1 MKSKVFII
9 IFTMVSL
16 VIHANGKIDHRA
28 FMYDHLGTENG
39 LSSQRVYSIE
49 EDKYGGIWIAIKNG
63 VARYNGRTLTN
74 YTLGEADKRSDTGGM
89 VIKLTKDSEDNILAY
104 NNKGEIFKYS
114 EYLDR
119 FIPIALQFT
128 KRINEIK
135 KHGSGLILQ
144 NVVVDKENNLW
155 AATSKGIFFVSI
167 DGKAIKRHFDKLNVN
182 RSVIVGQHLI
192 ICTTS
197 GVRLIDRKTG
207 KHIRTLYNRNTES
220 AFVDTQYHR
229 LWLGTFNQGAVIID
243 MKTWKKIGTRMESIL
258 PHTPVRA
265 IEILNDTTIMLGID
279 GNGVYIANRKGND
292 VRLLWNDD
300 ETTDNVIHGN
310 GIYDILRDKR
320 YNVWIGSYTGGI
332 DIAYPTGSVMT
343 SYEHKRGV
351 DQSLINNGVNDV
363 LEVDDCLYFATD
375 GGISILN
382 RTTRHWTHT
391 LIGKVVLTLCNTGKD
406 ILAGTYGDGVFRLTS
421 EGHFNQIYNTDNKT
435 LDTDYVYS
443 IHLDPRNNIWIGC
456 LDGPLVQIDGNKTYK
471 YNIITVESISDAPN
485 GKVAVCT
492 ATGFYIVDP
501 VAHTSSYHLG
511 FEECK
516 DRDINNYIRSI
527 LFNNDGTAWVATDG
541 GGLYLYNIKTRKLRT
556 ITMSNGLP
564 SNSVSA
570 ICFDEMGRIIASTD
584 AGLAI
589 VYPKTMEAININFI
603 EGANREYNRAAME
616 KTRSGRTVFGSNS
629 GAVSIN
635 PQLIDKLE
643 YDARIRFY
651 NIIINSEEQIEDS
664 KIISLNKQIKE
675 GNIHLGYND
684 NSFSVSFES
693 ICYRYSKDIDYQ
705 YLLKGFTEVWSIP
718 SHNNI
723 VQFTNLPAGKYK
735 LKVRAIS
742 RNNKKVLDEK
752 YIEITV
758 AQPWWNS
765 IWAWIVYLTALIAI
779 TYLIVKI
786 YRDRLER
793 KYFNE
798 KIDFFVHA
806 AHDIRTPLSLVL
818 APLSNIA
825 ADKQLSD
832 NSRKCLDIAI
842 TNGDKLSNMIS
853 ELLDFQKSDVANNPM
868 KPIDVRVITI
878 LEGIV
883 DKFCIMAK
891 DKHIA
896 INITEC
902 PQDIIVSL
910 DYKLSAKL
918 FDNLLSNA
926 IKYTPDGGC
935 IELSAR
941 TEGNKVK
948 IDVKD
953 NGIGIPKSA
962 QKNIFNNFFRAEN
975 AENSNILGTG
985 LGLMLARRITSLH
998 KGELSFS
1005 SEEGKGSIFT
1015 VTLPIIRRESA
1026 RMNPD
1031 IKSDVQGNN
1040 EHSSDIILFVDDNAD
1055 LRSYFQ
1061 MSFSADYK
1069 VITVENGKK
1078 ALDYL
1083 KDNECDIVVSDVMM
1097 PMMQGD
1103 ELCHRIK
1110 ENHDTSWMPVI
1121 LLTAKASK
1129 DFIIE
1134 GLETGADDYIT
1145 KPFDT
1150 EILKSKIETTLAN
1163 RRRMS
1168 EYYKHRVDNIITE
1181 GKAVQQDI
1189 NTTETNEDSD
1199 FIDKATAIV
1208 MENMGDTDFGIDNLC
1223 REMAMSR
1230 TLFYGKIKTLT
1241 AQTPQDFIRNIRL
1254 HRAANLL
1261 REGKQILDVC
1271 AICGFTN
1278 SKHFSTVFKKQF
1290 GVSPSKF

>member
-1 MKSKVFII
+1 
-9 IFTMVSL
+9 
-16 VIHANGKIDHRA
+16 
-28 FMYDHLGTENG
+28 
-39 LSSQRVYSIE
+39 
-49 EDKYGGIWIAIKNG
+49 
-63 VARYNGRTLTN
+63 
-74 YTLGEADKRSDTGGM
+74 
-89 VIKLTKDSEDNILAY
+89 
-104 NNKGEIFKYS
+104 
-114 EYLDR
+114 
-119 FIPIALQFT
+119 
-128 KRINEIK
+128 
-135 KHGSGLILQ
+135 
-144 NVVVDKENNLW
+144 
-155 AATSKGIFFVSI
+155 
-167 DGKAIKRHFDKLNVN
+167 
-182 RSVIVGQHLI
+182 
-192 ICTTS
+192 
-197 GVRLIDRKTG
+197 
-207 KHIRTLYNRNTES
+207 
-220 AFVDTQYHR
+220 
-229 LWLGTFNQGAVIID
+229 
-243 MKTWKKIGTRMESIL
+243 
-258 PHTPVRA
+258 
-265 IEILNDTTIMLGID
+265 
-279 GNGVYIANRKGND
+279 
-292 VRLLWNDD
+292 
-300 ETTDNVIHGN
+300 
-310 GIYDILRDKR
+310 
-320 YNVWIGSYTGGI
+320 
-332 DIAYPTGSVMT
+332 
-343 SYEHKRGV
+343 
-351 DQSLINNGVNDV
+351 
-363 LEVDDCLYFATD
+363 
-375 GGISILN
+375 
-382 RTTRHWTHT
+382 
-391 LIGKVVLTLCNTGKD
+391 
-406 ILAGTYGDGVFRLTS
+406 
-421 EGHFNQIYNTDNKT
+421 
-435 LDTDYVYS
+435 
-443 IHLDPRNNIWIGC
+443 
-456 LDGPLVQIDGNKTYK
+456 
-471 YNIITVESISDAPN
+471 
-485 GKVAVCT
+485 
-492 ATGFYIVDP
+492 
-501 VAHTSSYHLG
+501 
-511 FEECK
+511 
-516 DRDINNYIRSI
+516 
-527 LFNNDGTAWVATDG
+527 
-541 GGLYLYNIKTRKLRT
+541 
-556 ITMSNGLP
+556 MSNGLP
-564 SNSVSA
+564 SNSISA

-832 NSRKCLDIAI
+832 NSRKCLDIAL

-853 ELLDFQKSDVANNPM
+853 ELLDFQKSDVANNLM
-868 KPIDVRVITI
+868 KPIEVRVITI

-910 DYKLSAKL
+910 DYKLGAKL

-926 IKYTPDGGC
+926 IKYTPVGGC

-1040 EHSSDIILFVDDNAD
+1040 EHSTDIILFVDDNAD

-1061 MSFSADYK
+1061 MSFSVDYK

-1097 PMMQGD
+1097 PEMQGD
-1103 ELCHRIK
+1103 ELCRRIK

-1129 DFIIE
+1129 DFIID

-1189 NTTETNEDSD
+1189 NTPETNEDSD

-1230 TLFYGKIKTLT
+1230 TLFYGKIKALT

-1254 HRAANLL
+1254 QRAANLL

>member
-1 MKSKVFII
+1 
-9 IFTMVSL
+9 MVSL

-182 RSVIVGQHLI
+182 CSVIVGQHLI

-207 KHIRTLYNRNTES
+207 KYIRTLYNRNTES

-320 YNVWIGSYTGGI
+320 DNVWIGSYTGGI

-343 SYEHKRGV
+343 SFEHKQGV
-351 DQSLINNGVNDV
+351 EQSLMNNGVNDV
-363 LEVDDCLYFATD
+363 LEVGNNLYFATD

-382 RTTRHWTHT
+382 QTTKHWTHT
-391 LIGKVVLTLCNTGKD
+391 LIGKVVLTLCDTDDG
-406 ILAGTYGDGVFRLTS
+406 ILAGTYGNGVFKL
-421 EGHFNQIYNTDNKT
+421 GTDNICRELYST
-435 LDTDYVYS
+435 SNGMLDTDYIYS
-443 IHLDPRNNIWIGC
+443 VHRDSRGNIWIGC
-456 LDGPLVQIDGNKTYK
+456 LDGALVQVNGNRKHK
-471 YNIITVESISDAPN
+471 YDIITVESISDAPD
-485 GKVAVCT
+485 GKIAVCT
-492 ATGFYIVDP
+492 ATGFYIIDP
-501 VAHTSSYHLG
+501 ISHTSTHYLG
-511 FEECK
+511 FEECMDK
-516 DRDINNYIRSI
+516 DINNYIRSI
-527 LFNNDGTAWVATDG
+527 LFNKNGTVWLATDG
-541 GGLYLYNIKTRKLRT
+541 GGLYLYNLKSRKRHVLT
-556 ITMSNGLP
+556 TKNGLP
-564 SNSVSA
+564 SNSISA
-570 ICFDEMGRIIASTD
+570 LSFDEMGRIIIGTD

-589 VYPKTMEAININFI
+589 LYPKTMEVININFI
-603 EGANREYNRAAME
+603 KMVNREYNRASMGN
-616 KTRSGRTVFGSNS
+616 TQTGRIIFGSNS
-629 GAVSIN
+629 GAISIA
-635 PQLIDKLE
+635 PSLINKLD
-643 YDARIRFY
+643 YDARLRFS
-651 NIIINSEEQIEDS
+651 NIIINSEKEIDDN
-664 KIISLNKQIKE
+664 KIVSLHKSLEE
-675 GNIHLGYND
+675 GKVRLDYAD
-684 NSFSVSFES
+684 NTFCVSFES
-693 ICYRYSKDIDYQ
+693 ICYQYHNDINFQ
-705 YLLKGFTEVWSIP
+705 YKLEGFNDTWSP
-718 SHNNI
+718 TSDNST
-723 VQFTNLPAGKYK
+723 VQFTNLPAGRYR
-735 LKVRAIS
+735 LKVKAVS
-742 RNNKKVLDEK
+742 RNNKRVLDEK
-752 YIEITV
+752 YIEIIV
-758 AQPWWNS
+758 AEPWWNS
-765 IWAWIVYLTALIAI
+765 IWAWAVYVTTICVILYLTI
-779 TYLIVKI
+779 KN
-786 YRDRLER
+786 YRGRLER

-825 ADKQLSD
+825 EDEQLSEK
-832 NSRKCLDIAI
+832 SRKCLKIAMS
-842 TNGDKLSNMIS
+842 NGEKLSNMIS
-853 ELLDFQKSDVANNPM
+853 ELLDFQKADVVNNTM
-868 KPIDVRVITI
+868 KPVEVRVITV
-878 LEGIV
+878 LEGII
-883 DKFCIMAK
+883 DKFCMMAN
-891 DKHIA
+891 DKHIT
-896 INITEC
+896 IEISDC
-902 PQDIIVSL
+902 PKDIIISL
-910 DYKLSAKL
+910 DYKLGAKL

-926 IKYTPDGGC
+926 IKYTPEGGR
-935 IELSAR
+935 ITLRAN
-941 TEGNKVK
+941 TYKGKVK

-953 NGIGIPKSA
+953 NGMGIPKDD
-962 QKNIFNNFFRAEN
+962 QKKIFNNYYRAEN
-975 AENSNILGTG
+975 VVKTKINGTG

-998 KGELSFS
+998 NGELTFR
-1005 SEEGKGSIFT
+1005 SEEGKGTTFT
-1015 VTLPIIRRESA
+1015 VSLPLVRREMEVTKTENKEEKA
-1026 RMNPD
+1026 L
-1031 IKSDVQGNN
+1031 
-1040 EHSSDIILFVDDNAD
+1040 SSEIILFVDDNAD
-1055 LRSYFQ
+1055 LRSYFH
-1061 MSFSADYK
+1061 MTFSANYK
-1069 VITVENGKK
+1069 VVTVENGKK
-1078 ALDYL
+1078 ALEYL

-1097 PMMQGD
+1097 PEMQGD
-1103 ELCHRIK
+1103 ELCRRIK
-1110 ENHDTSWMPVI
+1110 GNHDTSWMPVI

>member
-1 MKSKVFII
+1 
-9 IFTMVSL
+9 
-16 VIHANGKIDHRA
+16 
-28 FMYDHLGTENG
+28 
-39 LSSQRVYSIE
+39 
-49 EDKYGGIWIAIKNG
+49 
-63 VARYNGRTLTN
+63 
-74 YTLGEADKRSDTGGM
+74 
-89 VIKLTKDSEDNILAY
+89 
-104 NNKGEIFKYS
+104 
-114 EYLDR
+114 
-119 FIPIALQFT
+119 
-128 KRINEIK
+128 
-135 KHGSGLILQ
+135 
-144 NVVVDKENNLW
+144 
-155 AATSKGIFFVSI
+155 
-167 DGKAIKRHFDKLNVN
+167 
-182 RSVIVGQHLI
+182 
-192 ICTTS
+192 
-197 GVRLIDRKTG
+197 
-207 KHIRTLYNRNTES
+207 
-220 AFVDTQYHR
+220 
-229 LWLGTFNQGAVIID
+229 
-243 MKTWKKIGTRMESIL
+243 
-258 PHTPVRA
+258 
-265 IEILNDTTIMLGID
+265 
-279 GNGVYIANRKGND
+279 
-292 VRLLWNDD
+292 
-300 ETTDNVIHGN
+300 
-310 GIYDILRDKR
+310 
-320 YNVWIGSYTGGI
+320 
-332 DIAYPTGSVMT
+332 
-343 SYEHKRGV
+343 
-351 DQSLINNGVNDV
+351 
-363 LEVDDCLYFATD
+363 
-375 GGISILN
+375 
-382 RTTRHWTHT
+382 
-391 LIGKVVLTLCNTGKD
+391 
-406 ILAGTYGDGVFRLTS
+406 
-421 EGHFNQIYNTDNKT
+421 
-435 LDTDYVYS
+435 
-443 IHLDPRNNIWIGC
+443 
-456 LDGPLVQIDGNKTYK
+456 
-471 YNIITVESISDAPN
+471 
-485 GKVAVCT
+485 
-492 ATGFYIVDP
+492 
-501 VAHTSSYHLG
+501 
-511 FEECK
+511 
-516 DRDINNYIRSI
+516 
-527 LFNNDGTAWVATDG
+527 
-541 GGLYLYNIKTRKLRT
+541 
-556 ITMSNGLP
+556 
-564 SNSVSA
+564 
-570 ICFDEMGRIIASTD
+570 MGRIIASTD

-616 KTRSGRTVFGSNS
+616 KTRSWRTVFGSNS

-664 KIISLNKQIKE
+664 KKISLNKQIKE

-853 ELLDFQKSDVANNPM
+853 ELLDFQKADVANNPM
-868 KPIDVRVITI
+868 KPIEVRVITI

-910 DYKLSAKL
+910 DYKLGSKL

-926 IKYTPDGGC
+926 IKYTPDGGY

-1055 LRSYFQ
+1055 LRAYFQ
-1061 MSFSADYK
+1061 MSFSVDYK

-1097 PMMQGD
+1097 PEMQGD
-1103 ELCHRIK
+1103 ELCRRIK
-1110 ENHDTSWMPVI
+1110 ESHDTSWMPVI

-1168 EYYKHRVDNIITE
+1168 EYYKNRVDNIITE

-1189 NTTETNEDSD
+1189 NTPETNEDSD

-1230 TLFYGKIKTLT
+1230 TLFYGKIKALT

-1254 HRAANLL
+1254 QRAANLL

>member
-1 MKSKVFII
+1 
-9 IFTMVSL
+9 
-16 VIHANGKIDHRA
+16 
-28 FMYDHLGTENG
+28 
-39 LSSQRVYSIE
+39 
-49 EDKYGGIWIAIKNG
+49 
-63 VARYNGRTLTN
+63 
-74 YTLGEADKRSDTGGM
+74 
-89 VIKLTKDSEDNILAY
+89 
-104 NNKGEIFKYS
+104 
-114 EYLDR
+114 
-119 FIPIALQFT
+119 
-128 KRINEIK
+128 
-135 KHGSGLILQ
+135 
-144 NVVVDKENNLW
+144 
-155 AATSKGIFFVSI
+155 
-167 DGKAIKRHFDKLNVN
+167 
-182 RSVIVGQHLI
+182 
-192 ICTTS
+192 
-197 GVRLIDRKTG
+197 
-207 KHIRTLYNRNTES
+207 
-220 AFVDTQYHR
+220 
-229 LWLGTFNQGAVIID
+229 
-243 MKTWKKIGTRMESIL
+243 
-258 PHTPVRA
+258 
-265 IEILNDTTIMLGID
+265 
-279 GNGVYIANRKGND
+279 
-292 VRLLWNDD
+292 
-300 ETTDNVIHGN
+300 
-310 GIYDILRDKR
+310 
-320 YNVWIGSYTGGI
+320 
-332 DIAYPTGSVMT
+332 
-343 SYEHKRGV
+343 
-351 DQSLINNGVNDV
+351 
-363 LEVDDCLYFATD
+363 
-375 GGISILN
+375 
-382 RTTRHWTHT
+382 
-391 LIGKVVLTLCNTGKD
+391 
-406 ILAGTYGDGVFRLTS
+406 
-421 EGHFNQIYNTDNKT
+421 
-435 LDTDYVYS
+435 
-443 IHLDPRNNIWIGC
+443 
-456 LDGPLVQIDGNKTYK
+456 
-471 YNIITVESISDAPN
+471 
-485 GKVAVCT
+485 
-492 ATGFYIVDP
+492 
-501 VAHTSSYHLG
+501 
-511 FEECK
+511 
-516 DRDINNYIRSI
+516 
-527 LFNNDGTAWVATDG
+527 
-541 GGLYLYNIKTRKLRT
+541 
-556 ITMSNGLP
+556 MSNGLP
-564 SNSVSA
+564 SNSISA

-616 KTRSGRTVFGSNS
+616 KTRSGRIIFGSNS

-765 IWAWIVYLTALIAI
+765 IWAWIVYLAALIAI

-868 KPIDVRVITI
+868 KPIEVRVITI

-910 DYKLSAKL
+910 DYKLGAKL

-926 IKYTPDGGC
+926 IKYTPVGGC

-1015 VTLPIIRRESA
+1015 VTLPIIRREPA

-1040 EHSSDIILFVDDNAD
+1040 EHSTDIILFVDDNAD
-1055 LRSYFQ
+1055 LRAYFQ

-1097 PMMQGD
+1097 PEMQGD
-1103 ELCHRIK
+1103 ELCRRIK
-1110 ENHDTSWMPVI
+1110 ESHDTSWMPVI

-1230 TLFYGKIKTLT
+1230 TLFYGKIKALT

-1254 HRAANLL
+1254 QRAANLL